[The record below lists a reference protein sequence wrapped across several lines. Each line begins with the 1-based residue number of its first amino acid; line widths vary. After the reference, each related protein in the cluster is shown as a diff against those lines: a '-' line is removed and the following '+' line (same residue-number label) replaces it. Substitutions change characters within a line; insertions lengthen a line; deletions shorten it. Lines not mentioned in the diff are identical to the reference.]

1 MFEGENFLN
10 KLNSVESSKAEHRD
24 DHKDLLWNVSKG

>member
-1 MFEGENFLN
+1 MFEGEIYLK
-10 KLNSVESSKAEHRD
+10 KLNSVESRKAEHRD